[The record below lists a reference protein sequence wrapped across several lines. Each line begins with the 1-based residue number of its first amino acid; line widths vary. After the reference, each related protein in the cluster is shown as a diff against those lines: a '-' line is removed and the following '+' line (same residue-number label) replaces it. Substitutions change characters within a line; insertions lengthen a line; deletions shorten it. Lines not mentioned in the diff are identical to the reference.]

1 MYNGKKGLSCRI
13 CTGCGLCPGVTPD
26 RSEDMHVLT
35 AERAGADGGPS
46 GNGGFAA
53 LAGRVSPHCR
63 LATADIGTTTVAML
77 LYGADGGVVDRFVA
91 LNPQREYGADVIS
104 RIHAA
109 EDGEKAED
117 MCRRIRRTL
126 GQGLAGFRSRLGGS
140 ETLFLTIAANT
151 TMNYLLMGRDTSELG
166 RAPFCASWLREECTE
181 VEGTPCFL
189 MPGLSAFVG
198 GDILAGML
206 ACGMGEREE
215 IQLLIDLGTNGELVL
230 GNCRRRI
237 ACSTAAGPAF
247 EGGAAAGIWGADMVS
262 LLAALLREGL
272 LDETG
277 LLADPYF
284 ETGVRAGNVL
294 ITQEAVRAVQLAKA
308 AIAAGIE
315 TALDRYG
322 ISPDQVDRVILAGG
336 FGYYL
341 KPEDAV
347 LIGLLPAAWE
357 KKTAAGGNTAL
368 AGALE
373 AGLELLASGEAG
385 AGSGSSRKQE
395 DGQGSEGSRE
405 PEGIPGLTERLRELV
420 RGTECLNLAEEKDF
434 CARYIDRMELKEF
447 FL

>member
-1 MYNGKKGLSCRI
+1 M
-13 CTGCGLCPGVTPD
+13 TPA

-35 AERAGADGGPS
+35 AERSDGGPP
-46 GNGGFAA
+46 GNGS
-53 LAGRVSPHCR
+53 LAVLARRVSPHCR

-77 LYGADGGVVDRFVA
+77 LCGADGRVVDRFVA

-104 RIHAA
+104 RIRAA

-117 MCRRIRRTL
+117 MRRRIRRTL
-126 GQGLAGFRSRLGGS
+126 GQGLAGFRSGLGGG

-151 TMNYLLMGRDTSELG
+151 TMNYLLMGRDPSELG
-166 RAPFCASWLREECTE
+166 RAPFHASHLWEERTE

-215 IQLLIDLGTNGELVL
+215 IQLLVDLGTNGELVL

-247 EGGAAAGIWGADMVS
+247 EGGAAAGVWGADMVS
-262 LLAALLREGL
+262 LLAALLREDL

-347 LIGLLPAAWE
+347 LIGLLPAEWE

-373 AGLELLASGEAG
+373 AGQELLAAGEAG
-385 AGSGSSRKQE
+385 PGSGRKPEGGPGSSRKPEGGPNQESRQSPE
-395 DGQGSEGSRE
+395 DGRSQEGG
-405 PEGIPGLTERLRELV
+405 PDLTERLRKLV
-420 RGTECLNLAEEKDF
+420 QGTECLNLAEEKDF
-434 CARYIDRMELKEF
+434 CSRYIDRMELKEF
-447 FL
+447 FLSNS